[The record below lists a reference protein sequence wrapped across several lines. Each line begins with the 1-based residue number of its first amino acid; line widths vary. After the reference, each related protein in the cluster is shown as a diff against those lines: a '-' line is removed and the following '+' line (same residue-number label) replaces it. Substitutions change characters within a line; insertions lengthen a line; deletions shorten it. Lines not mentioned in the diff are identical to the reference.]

1 MCFNFNPKI
10 LHVFLYFCILV
21 WLFVI
26 FYFNLLCKEILAH
39 MTGAELHRSE
49 LSAVTASS
57 YLIQTMSTQTA
68 RLKIQ
73 LLTLSAST
81 VSHTAVTAF
90 CHMIILMM
98 QTAILPRLSKTANSL
113 TSTLMTV
120 LTSLKKNM
128 IM

>member
-1 MCFNFNPKI
+1 
-10 LHVFLYFCILV
+10 
-21 WLFVI
+21 
-26 FYFNLLCKEILAH
+26 

-90 CHMIILMM
+90 YPTIIPMIT
-98 QTAILPRLSKTANSL
+98 TAILPRLDRTANS
-113 TSTLMTV
+113 
-120 LTSLKKNM
+120 
-128 IM
+128 

>member
-1 MCFNFNPKI
+1 MI
-10 LHVFLYFCILV
+10 S
-21 WLFVI
+21 
-26 FYFNLLCKEILAH
+26 
-39 MTGAELHRSE
+39 AELHRSE
-49 LSAVTASS
+49 LSVVTASS
-57 YLIQTMSTQTA
+57 YLIQTMSMQTA

-73 LLTLSAST
+73 QLTLSAST

-98 QTAILPRLSKTANSL
+98 QTVILPRLSKTVNSL
-113 TSTLMTV
+113 TSMFMTA

>member
-1 MCFNFNPKI
+1 
-10 LHVFLYFCILV
+10 
-21 WLFVI
+21 
-26 FYFNLLCKEILAH
+26 

-49 LSAVTASS
+49 LSAVTVLL
-57 YLIQTMSTQTA
+57 YLIQTMSTKTV

-73 LLTLSAST
+73 QLTLSAST

-90 CHMIILMM
+90 YPTIILMI
-98 QTAILPRLSKTANSL
+98 QTVILPRLSKTVNSL
-113 TSTLMTV
+113 TSMFMTA